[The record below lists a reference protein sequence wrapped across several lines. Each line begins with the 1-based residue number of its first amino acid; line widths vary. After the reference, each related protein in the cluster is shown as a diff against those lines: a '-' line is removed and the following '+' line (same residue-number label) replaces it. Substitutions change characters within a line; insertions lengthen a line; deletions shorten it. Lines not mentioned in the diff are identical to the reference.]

1 MSKYAKLD
9 DICKRLGYHG
19 ICPEALEEL
28 LDIRPMIDDF
38 MAGMRQMFAPRE
50 EGPTEFVNDGRI
62 NGEIE
67 VLEMIDSADIHPTD
81 DGATG
86 RRHQIAKQLRSG
98 AIDRDAALTQF
109 RATGMTLQRAQER
122 VLRIMLERA
131 KSGEVVNIPA
141 GTSVLG
147 NRED

>member
-28 LDIRPMIDDF
+28 INIRPMVDDF

-50 EGPTEFVNDGRI
+50 EGPIEFVDEYQ
-62 NGEIE
+62 NGNIE
-67 VLEMIDSADIHPTD
+67 VLETIDSADIHPTD
-81 DGATG
+81 DGVTG
-86 RRHQIAKQLRSG
+86 QRHAIAKQLRSG

-122 VLRIMLERA
+122 VLRILLERA
-131 KSGEVVNIPA
+131 KSGEVVNMPA